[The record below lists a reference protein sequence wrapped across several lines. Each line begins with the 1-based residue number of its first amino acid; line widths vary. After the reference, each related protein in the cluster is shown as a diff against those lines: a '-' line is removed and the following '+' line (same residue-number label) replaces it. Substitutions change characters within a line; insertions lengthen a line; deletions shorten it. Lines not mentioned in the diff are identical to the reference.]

1 MPKLSWSQ
9 SIAAGALFRP
19 LDGWQYEYVPFGGMV
34 GILHRA
40 TAIGVVCTIT
50 TGSDTLQE
58 RSPVSAGGT
67 TGVMPSSLDVPALVD
82 EVAGGD
88 RIKIQYENTT
98 GAAVVVDGE
107 CEYKA

>member
-9 SIAAGALFRP
+9 SVAAGAIFRP
-19 LDGWQYEYVPFGGMV
+19 LDGWQYEYVPFGGIITMLQRADAV
-34 GILHRA
+34 GL
-40 TAIGVVCTIT
+40 VVTVT

-67 TGVMPSSLDVPALVD
+67 LGNIPSSFDVPALVD

-88 RIKIQYENTT
+88 RIKIQIENTT
-98 GAAVVVDGE
+98 VAAIGVDGE
-107 CEYKA
+107 IEYKA